1 MIKYLITSVLPTV
14 KGNECI
20 FIEETRWSTALS
32 NFLTREEARR
42 TVNKLAEN
50 MKMEIFK
57 LEILNVY
64 NEEQARYSVKNGD
77 VKLCTNNVAA
87 SLRQIPTIEKVTEL
101 SYNDVLVETEYKIR
115 VHEKNLYV
123 GNRTVIDVVNF
134 VSEESKNKFTSHYSE
149 AFKRASELQKL
160 LGIGFVLEEV

>member
-14 KGNECI
+14 KGTECI
-20 FIEETRWSTALS
+20 FIQETRSS
-32 NFLTREEARR
+32 NVITRFQTREEARR
-42 TVNKLAEN
+42 TVNKLAEDV
-50 MKMEIFK
+50 KMEVFK
-57 LEILNVY
+57 LEILSVY
-64 NEEQARYSVKNGD
+64 NEEQALYSIKNGN

-101 SYNDVLVETEYKIR
+101 SYNDVLVKTEYKIR
-115 VHEKNLYV
+115 VFEKNLYV
-123 GNRTVIDVVNF
+123 GNRTVTDVVNF

-149 AFKRASELQKL
+149 ASKRLSELQNL